1 VELYL
6 MMATRNRPPLYE
18 RIEHAISTAAKVT
31 GQALLL
37 AGFVSALLAL
47 MVLGAAV
54 IQ

>member
-1 VELYL
+1 

-18 RIEHAISTAAKVT
+18 RIERAVSTAAKVT

-37 AGFVSALLAL
+37 AGFVLTLWAL

-54 IQ
+54 IY